1 MKKLTFGFIALATAL
16 AFTPAAL
23 ADSFIVGTIG
33 VAGGNDQWSATG
45 ITFTNTSATE
55 RDATGDLA
63 TVFGSSPATT
73 STTIGVTNFTF
84 SSPDVLIFTTSTG
97 VATFTITG
105 PINVSLDN
113 GDFLDISGTGIL
125 TLTGYAPT
133 EATFSFDSTDSSS
146 SYGTTGSST
155 FGIDITATGVSAT
168 PEPSSLLLF
177 GSGLLGF
184 AGMLRRKLAK

>member
-1 MKKLTFGFIALATAL
+1 
-16 AFTPAAL
+16 
-23 ADSFIVGTIG
+23 
-33 VAGGNDQWSATG
+33 
-45 ITFTNTSATE
+45 
-55 RDATGDLA
+55 
-63 TVFGSSPATT
+63 
-73 STTIGVTNFTF
+73 
-84 SSPDVLIFTTSTG
+84 